1 MTIRSRLACAMGVA
15 TWLVIAAAF
24 GADPAERVL
33 RIGMPIVAETFD
45 PARSDNMQANML
57 MAGIYDTLYVLDPLA
72 RPAVIVPLAAAALP
86 EVSPDFREFTIRVR
100 PGIRFTPHA
109 AFGGKARE
117 LTAADFAYALRR
129 VFDPKIRS
137 QGLFLFEG
145 KIEGLDALAKRAA
158 DAGTAIDYD
167 APVSGLVAI
176 DRQTLRIRLNKPD
189 PIFPFLL
196 TSTLTAGIAREVVE
210 AEGDAYGQRPVGTG
224 AFVVSAF
231 TPGQRVTFVRNPIY
245 RTLHWEDLLA
255 PQSRRAQG
263 AQPLRGKAL
272 PGLDRVEFSSTPES
286 SAELLALRKDQL
298 DLIYL
303 AAPELAT
310 RDGKLLPELARDGV
324 RLVREEQPTALLSF
338 FSMRDPVLGGNS
350 REKIALRRAIQM
362 AIDDKE
368 WIRVFDAGFSSVRQQ
383 VVPPASRATSRAM
396 SIPTISTRRPPTRCW
411 SALVTA
417 RAPTATGGTPMA
429 PRSPSP
435 CLPARRRRRARAP
448 NSRSGC
454 STASEFGSV
463 SRPSRRRSASS
474 G

>member
-1 MTIRSRLACAMGVA
+1 MGIA
-15 TWLVIAAAF
+15 TWLAVAAAF
-24 GADPAERVL
+24 GAEPAERVL

-57 MAGIYDTLYVLDPLA
+57 MAGIYDTLYVLDPVA

-109 AFGGKARE
+109 AFGGKPRE

-167 APVSGLVAI
+167 APVSGLVVV

-196 TSTLTAGIAREVVE
+196 TSTLTAGVAREVVE

-231 TPGQRVTFVRNPIY
+231 TPGQRVTFVRNPSY

-255 PQSRRAQG
+255 PQSRGAQG
-263 AQPLRGKAL
+263 AQPMRGKAL

-303 AAPELAT
+303 GAPELAT
-310 RDGKLLPELARDGV
+310 RDGKLLPDLARDGV
-324 RLVREEQPTALLSF
+324 RLVREDQPTALLSF

-368 WIRVFDAGFSSVRQQ
+368 WIRVFDAGFSTVRQQ
-383 VVPPASRATSRAM
+383 VVPPASRATFQAT
-396 SIPTISTRRPPTRCW
+396 SIPTISTRWRRTRC
-411 SALVTA
+411 SNALVTA
-417 RAPTATGGTPMA
+417 RLPTATGEIPTA

-435 CLPARRRRRARAP
+435 C
-448 NSRSGC
+448 
-454 STASEFGSV
+454 
-463 SRPSRRRSASS
+463 
-474 G
+474 